1 MHTFEDGREEVEVAW
16 KEGAAAPLLN
26 APDLYEKIR
35 PSDSAWYI
43 DGSTLVL
50 TLTKQHPQKWPALT
64 DTEALEKRFGP
75 IRTSPNKAAG
85 SAAAS
90 ASAAAAENG
99 SAKAGG
105 EQAGAGGGEKG
116 GTGKAEEKGGDE
128 AGEKKDGA
136 AAWAAREKVN
146 RLLKAA
152 QDGDVEGLKQAVAVM
167 IADGKAQ
174 GEGKAEGEGEGKEK
188 GKKGGVE
195 MLSEFD
201 VDEIVST
208 DTAAAAAAAGAG
220 DSNEGKLAVEEA
232 REVLEEV
239 RDANGRTALHFAA
252 SKGHVDACRYVAGL
266 GRGTLMRAG
275 TWLGWGGEF
284 WVDSKVE
291 EAREVLEEVR
301 EAIGRTALHFAASK
315 GHVDA
320 CRYMVEEIGVPVD
333 VKDDEGE
340 TPLMLAARDDH
351 SDAATW
357 LVQHGASVATSA
369 EKSGAQAIHHAAGHG
384 SVKILELLLDNG
396 ADPNAQSDA
405 GPPLLWAC
413 GHGKVA
419 AAGVLLTRGANPDTP
434 TEDGVTSLLTA
445 TAAGE
450 TEIVKL
456 LLKTSLFPLLPFTA
470 AAPSSPLP
478 CVTSTTPLII
488 AADAGNTP
496 AVSALLAAGADADRR
511 DEEGMTALDAAAAA
525 NRGPP
530 LPTNA
535 AAAAAATAAASS
547 TNGAATAAAP
557 SSPLPCVTSTTPLI
571 IAADAGNT
579 PAVSALLAAG
589 ADADRRD
596 EEGMTALDA
605 AAAAGNKEVVG
616 LLLPVTQRPAD
627 VAEGDWTVEG
637 VMKRAAGAAAA
648 GGAGGGGKGEA
659 STGGGGGG
667 AGGVGA
673 APPGSALSADVAAAV
688 AEAKARGDA
697 AFRSQQFQE
706 AVDSYTQALD
716 LYPKAELAATPA
728 DDRVM
733 KGTLLANRSI
743 CWLRLGQAPLALAD
757 GQMSR
762 SLRPD
767 WPKAY
772 FREGS
777 AFRAME
783 RYEDAANVFFE
794 GVQVDPNNMDLTA
807 AFQEAIEAGRKAH
820 KQKQGSKS

>member
-1 MHTFEDGREEVEVAW
+1 
-16 KEGAAAPLLN
+16 
-26 APDLYEKIR
+26 
-35 PSDSAWYI
+35 
-43 DGSTLVL
+43 
-50 TLTKQHPQKWPALT
+50 
-64 DTEALEKRFGP
+64 
-75 IRTSPNKAAG
+75 
-85 SAAAS
+85 
-90 ASAAAAENG
+90 
-99 SAKAGG
+99 
-105 EQAGAGGGEKG
+105 
-116 GTGKAEEKGGDE
+116 
-128 AGEKKDGA
+128 
-136 AAWAAREKVN
+136 
-146 RLLKAA
+146 
-152 QDGDVEGLKQAVAVM
+152 
-167 IADGKAQ
+167 
-174 GEGKAEGEGEGKEK
+174 
-188 GKKGGVE
+188 
-195 MLSEFD
+195 
-201 VDEIVST
+201 
-208 DTAAAAAAAGAG
+208 
-220 DSNEGKLAVEEA
+220 
-232 REVLEEV
+232 
-239 RDANGRTALHFAA
+239 
-252 SKGHVDACRYVAGL
+252 
-266 GRGTLMRAG
+266 
-275 TWLGWGGEF
+275 
-284 WVDSKVE
+284 
-291 EAREVLEEVR
+291 
-301 EAIGRTALHFAASK
+301 
-315 GHVDA
+315 
-320 CRYMVEEIGVPVD
+320 YMVEEIGVPVD

-351 SDAATW
+351 SDAAMW
-357 LVQHGASVATSA
+357 LVEHGAAVAMSA

-384 SVKILELLLDNG
+384 SVKILELLLDHG

-434 TEDGVTSLLTA
+434 SEDGVTSLLTA

-456 LLKTSLFPLLPFTA
+456 LLQTAKAAGETETTFETSQKSSAGETGIVKLVLKPNPGGPPLPTNA
-470 AAPSSPLP
+470 AAAAAAAAAASSANGTTAAPSSPLP

-496 AVSALLAAGADADRR
+496 AVSALLAAGADANRR
-511 DEEGMTALDAAAAA
+511 DED
-525 NRGPP
+525 
-530 LPTNA
+530 
-535 AAAAAATAAASS
+535 
-547 TNGAATAAAP
+547 
-557 SSPLPCVTSTTPLI
+557 
-571 IAADAGNT
+571 
-579 PAVSALLAAG
+579 
-589 ADADRRD
+589 
-596 EEGMTALDA
+596 GMTALDA

-637 VMKRAAGAAAA
+637 VMKRASGAAAA

-688 AEAKARGDA
+688 AEAKTRGDA

-716 LYPKAELAATPA
+716 MYPQADLAATPA
-728 DDRVM
+728 EDRVM

-794 GVQVDPNNMDLTA
+794 GVQADPNNMDLTA
-807 AFQEAIEAGRKAH
+807 AFQ
-820 KQKQGSKS
+820 

>member
-1 MHTFEDGREEVEVAW
+1 MHTFEDGREEVEVRIPLPAEIKASDVAKRLSIDIQPSSVKVAW

-75 IRTSPNKAAG
+75 IRTSPDKAAG
-85 SAAAS
+85 STAAS
-90 ASAAAAENG
+90 ASAAAARNG
-99 SAKAGG
+99 TAKAGG
-105 EQAGAGGGEKG
+105 VQAGAGGGEKG
-116 GTGKAEEKGGDE
+116 GTEKAGGKGGDG

-152 QDGDVEGLKQAVAVM
+152 QD
-167 IADGKAQ
+167 
-174 GEGKAEGEGEGKEK
+174 
-188 GKKGGVE
+188 
-195 MLSEFD
+195 
-201 VDEIVST
+201 
-208 DTAAAAAAAGAG
+208 
-220 DSNEGKLAVEEA
+220 VEEA
-232 REVLEEV
+232 KEVLEEV

-252 SKGHVDACRYVAGL
+252 SKGHVDACRY
-266 GRGTLMRAG
+266 M
-275 TWLGWGGEF
+275 
-284 WVDSKVE
+284 
-291 EAREVLEEVR
+291 
-301 EAIGRTALHFAASK
+301 I
-315 GHVDA
+315 
-320 CRYMVEEIGVPVD
+320 EEIGVPVD

-351 SDAATW
+351 SEAATW
-357 LVQHGASVATSA
+357 LVEHGAAVATSA

-384 SVKILELLLDNG
+384 SVKILELLLDHG

-419 AAGVLLTRGANPDTP
+419 AAEVLLTRGANPDTP
-434 TEDGVTSLLTA
+434 SEDGVNSLLTA

-450 TEIVKL
+450 TEIIKL
-456 LLKTSLFPLLPFTA
+456 LLKHGAQPNPGGPPLPTNAAATAAAAAAAATASANGNSA

-511 DEEGMTALDAAAAA
+511 DED
-525 NRGPP
+525 
-530 LPTNA
+530 
-535 AAAAAATAAASS
+535 
-547 TNGAATAAAP
+547 
-557 SSPLPCVTSTTPLI
+557 
-571 IAADAGNT
+571 
-579 PAVSALLAAG
+579 
-589 ADADRRD
+589 
-596 EEGMTALDA
+596 GMTALDA
-605 AAAAGNKEVVG
+605 AAAAGNKDVVE

-637 VMKRAAGAAAA
+637 VMKRAARAPAA
-648 GGAGGGGKGEA
+648 AGGGGKGELVA
-659 STGGGGGG
+659 GGGGGG
-667 AGGVGA
+667 AAGGVGT
-673 APPGSALSADVAAAV
+673 APAGSALPADVAAAV

-706 AVDSYTQALD
+706 AVDAYTQALD
-716 LYPKAELAATPA
+716 MYPEAAELSSIPA

-733 KGTLLANRSI
+733 KGTLLANRSVS
-743 CWLRLGQAPLALAD
+743 WLRLGQAPLALAD

-767 WPKAY
+767 WAKAY

-777 AFRAME
+777 AFRALE

-820 KQKQGSKS
+820 KEKQGSKS

>member
-1 MHTFEDGREEVEVAW
+1 
-16 KEGAAAPLLN
+16 
-26 APDLYEKIR
+26 
-35 PSDSAWYI
+35 
-43 DGSTLVL
+43 
-50 TLTKQHPQKWPALT
+50 
-64 DTEALEKRFGP
+64 
-75 IRTSPNKAAG
+75 
-85 SAAAS
+85 
-90 ASAAAAENG
+90 
-99 SAKAGG
+99 
-105 EQAGAGGGEKG
+105 
-116 GTGKAEEKGGDE
+116 
-128 AGEKKDGA
+128 
-136 AAWAAREKVN
+136 
-146 RLLKAA
+146 
-152 QDGDVEGLKQAVAVM
+152 
-167 IADGKAQ
+167 
-174 GEGKAEGEGEGKEK
+174 
-188 GKKGGVE
+188 
-195 MLSEFD
+195 
-201 VDEIVST
+201 
-208 DTAAAAAAAGAG
+208 
-220 DSNEGKLAVEEA
+220 
-232 REVLEEV
+232 
-239 RDANGRTALHFAA
+239 
-252 SKGHVDACRYVAGL
+252 
-266 GRGTLMRAG
+266 
-275 TWLGWGGEF
+275 
-284 WVDSKVE
+284 
-291 EAREVLEEVR
+291 
-301 EAIGRTALHFAASK
+301 
-315 GHVDA
+315 
-320 CRYMVEEIGVPVD
+320 YMVEEIGVPVN

-351 SDAATW
+351 SDAAMW
-357 LVQHGASVATSA
+357 LVEHGAAVAMSA

-384 SVKILELLLDNG
+384 SVKILELLLDHG

-434 TEDGVTSLLTA
+434 SEDGVTSLLTA

-456 LLKTSLFPLLPFTA
+456 LLQHGAQPNPGGPPLPTNAAAAAAAAAGASSANGTTA
-470 AAPSSPLP
+470 AAASSANGTTAAAASSANGTTAAAASSANGTTAAPSSPLP

-496 AVSALLAAGADADRR
+496 AVSALLAAGADANRR
-511 DEEGMTALDAAAAA
+511 DED
-525 NRGPP
+525 
-530 LPTNA
+530 
-535 AAAAAATAAASS
+535 
-547 TNGAATAAAP
+547 
-557 SSPLPCVTSTTPLI
+557 
-571 IAADAGNT
+571 
-579 PAVSALLAAG
+579 
-589 ADADRRD
+589 
-596 EEGMTALDA
+596 GMTALDA

-637 VMKRAAGAAAA
+637 VMKRASGAAAA

-688 AEAKARGDA
+688 AEAKMRGDA

-716 LYPKAELAATPA
+716 MYPQADLAATPA
-728 DDRVM
+728 EDRVM

-794 GVQVDPNNMDLTA
+794 GVQADPNNMDLTA

-820 KQKQGSKS
+820 KGKQGSKS

>member
-1 MHTFEDGREEVEVAW
+1 MHTFENGREEVEVRIPLPAEIKASDVAKRLSIDIQPSSVKVSW

-64 DTEALEKRFGP
+64 DTEALEK
-75 IRTSPNKAAG
+75 
-85 SAAAS
+85 
-90 ASAAAAENG
+90 
-99 SAKAGG
+99 
-105 EQAGAGGGEKG
+105 
-116 GTGKAEEKGGDE
+116 
-128 AGEKKDGA
+128 
-136 AAWAAREKVN
+136 
-146 RLLKAA
+146 
-152 QDGDVEGLKQAVAVM
+152 
-167 IADGKAQ
+167 
-174 GEGKAEGEGEGKEK
+174 
-188 GKKGGVE
+188 
-195 MLSEFD
+195 
-201 VDEIVST
+201 
-208 DTAAAAAAAGAG
+208 
-220 DSNEGKLAVEEA
+220 SNEGKLAVEEA

-239 RDANGRTALHFAA
+239 RDAN
-252 SKGHVDACRYVAGL
+252 
-266 GRGTLMRAG
+266 
-275 TWLGWGGEF
+275 
-284 WVDSKVE
+284 
-291 EAREVLEEVR
+291 
-301 EAIGRTALHFAASK
+301 GRTALHFAASK

-351 SDAATW
+351 SDAAMW
-357 LVQHGASVATSA
+357 LVEHGAAVATSA

-384 SVKILELLLDNG
+384 SVKILELLLDHG

-419 AAGVLLTRGANPDTP
+419 AAGHGAQPNPGGPPLP
-434 TEDGVTSLLTA
+434 TNAAAAAAAAAGASSANGT
-445 TAAGE
+445 TAAAASSANG
-450 TEIVKL
+450 T
-456 LLKTSLFPLLPFTA
+456 TA
-470 AAPSSPLP
+470 AAASSANGTTAAAASSANGTTAAPSSPLP

-496 AVSALLAAGADADRR
+496 AVSALLAAGADANRR
-511 DEEGMTALDAAAAA
+511 DED
-525 NRGPP
+525 
-530 LPTNA
+530 
-535 AAAAAATAAASS
+535 
-547 TNGAATAAAP
+547 
-557 SSPLPCVTSTTPLI
+557 
-571 IAADAGNT
+571 
-579 PAVSALLAAG
+579 
-589 ADADRRD
+589 
-596 EEGMTALDA
+596 GMTALDA

-648 GGAGGGGKGEA
+648 GGAGGREKGEA

-688 AEAKARGDA
+688 AEAKTRGDA

-716 LYPKAELAATPA
+716 MYPQADLAATPA
-728 DDRVM
+728 EDRVM

-794 GVQVDPNNMDLTA
+794 GVQADPNNMDLTA

-820 KQKQGSKS
+820 KGKQGSKS

>member
-1 MHTFEDGREEVEVAW
+1 MHTFEDGREEVEVRIPLPAEIKASDVAKRLSIDIQPSSVKVAW

-50 TLTKQHPQKWPALT
+50 TLSKQHPQKWPALT

-75 IRTSPNKAAG
+75 IRTSPDKAAG
-85 SAAAS
+85 SAAAT
-90 ASAAAAENG
+90 ASAAAVGNG
-99 SAKAGG
+99 TAKAGA
-105 EQAGAGGGEKG
+105 EQAGAGGGGNAE
-116 GTGKAEEKGGDE
+116 TGKAEGKGGDG

-167 IADGKAQ
+167 IADGKA
-174 GEGKAEGEGEGKEK
+174 EGDGK
-188 GKKGGVE
+188 GKSV
-195 MLSEFD
+195 
-201 VDEIVST
+201 
-208 DTAAAAAAAGAG
+208 
-220 DSNEGKLAVEEA
+220 LAVEEA

-239 RDANGRTALHFAA
+239 RDAN
-252 SKGHVDACRYVAGL
+252 
-266 GRGTLMRAG
+266 
-275 TWLGWGGEF
+275 
-284 WVDSKVE
+284 
-291 EAREVLEEVR
+291 
-301 EAIGRTALHFAASK
+301 GRTALHFAASK

-351 SDAATW
+351 SEAATW
-357 LVQHGASVATSA
+357 LVEHGAAVATSA

-384 SVKILELLLDNG
+384 SVKILELLLDHG

-419 AAGVLLTRGANPDTP
+419 AAEVLLTRGANPDTP
-434 TEDGVTSLLTA
+434 NEDGVNSLLTA

-456 LLKTSLFPLLPFTA
+456 LLKHGAQPNPG
-470 AAPSSPLP
+470 
-478 CVTSTTPLII
+478 

-496 AVSALLAAGADADRR
+496 AVSALLAAGADANKR
-511 DEEGMTALDAAAAA
+511 DED
-525 NRGPP
+525 
-530 LPTNA
+530 
-535 AAAAAATAAASS
+535 
-547 TNGAATAAAP
+547 
-557 SSPLPCVTSTTPLI
+557 
-571 IAADAGNT
+571 
-579 PAVSALLAAG
+579 
-589 ADADRRD
+589 
-596 EEGMTALDA
+596 GMTALDA
-605 AAAAGNKEVVG
+605 AAAAGNKEVVE

-637 VMKRAAGAAAA
+637 CQLAATGT
-648 GGAGGGGKGEA
+648 GGAPRPGRWADESFLP
-659 STGGGGGG
+659 STPLHHPAPPSPGIGSLPQGRPGRSPSGRQG
-667 AGGVGA
+667 DEGHSAGQPQRELA
-673 APPGSALSADVAAAV
+673 APGTGTPRPGRRADGQITPSTPLHHS
-688 AEAKARGDA
+688 KPPL
-697 AFRSQQFQE
+697 
-706 AVDSYTQALD
+706 QALD
-716 LYPKAELAATPA
+716 LYPKADLEATPADDRALDMYPKADLPAIPA

-733 KGTLLANRSI
+733 KGTLLANRSVS
-743 CWLRLGQAPLALAD
+743 WLRLDQAPLALAD

-762 SLRPD
+762 ALRPD
-767 WPKAY
+767 WAKAY
-772 FREGS
+772 FREGT

-820 KQKQGSKS
+820 KEKQGSQS